1 MLVKLGSSSPSFGVI
16 FFQILETTT
25 QNLNEILGC
34 SCLDGVFVESL
45 LSLVHRSVFF
55 FCNLRIK
62 NGPSKIV
69 PRVFCFRSWCQVD
82 PICLP
87 SEKWSL
93 LNISWLLKFHNILK
107 SLGSQ

>member
-1 MLVKLGSSSPSFGVI
+1 MLVKLGSSSPSFGVN

-62 NGPSKIV
+62 KWAVKNCSKGFLFSELV
-69 PRVFCFRSWCQVD
+69 PGRSD
-82 PICLP
+82 LP
-87 SEKWSL
+87 SL
-93 LNISWLLKFHNILK
+93 
-107 SLGSQ
+107 